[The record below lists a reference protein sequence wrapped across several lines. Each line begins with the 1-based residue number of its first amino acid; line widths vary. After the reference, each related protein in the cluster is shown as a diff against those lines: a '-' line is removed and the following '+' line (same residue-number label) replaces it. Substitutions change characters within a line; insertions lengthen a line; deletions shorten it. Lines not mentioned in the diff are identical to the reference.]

1 MAQRIL
7 GLDIGSWSI
16 KAMVVESSLR
26 RSTFVAWREHHIPH
40 DATGQSLPGELEAAL
55 ASTLSGLDADH
66 QVAEVSPA
74 QLLTREIELPFSD
87 PKRIEQVLDFQLESV
102 IPRPLDTLITDYQ
115 LLEKKDGGARLLCAS
130 HDKAALRSWI
140 GTLERGGV
148 TPRTLTL
155 GATALENVLPHL
167 KVATEVGDA
176 PLALVDL
183 GHRTTTVTLFQHGRM
198 VAYRTVARGGHQLTQ
213 ALARELDIGYSDAEG
228 IKHRAVTID
237 PEEMATQTDARV
249 RRYSRIVADAA
260 ASLLRDLR
268 MTLDALAQRT
278 GSPAA
283 LVLFGGGAA
292 LLGIDTVIAQET
304 GLPVSHAEVSGPT
317 WGPEVMS
324 AGDVATHGLLA
335 AALALEP
342 LTADDRHRINLRKGE
357 FAFGSDYDAIRSRI
371 GWMVGFAVLV
381 LIAHFVRLSVHIG
394 ELSKQEALLGER
406 LGEHLDRI
414 GEADFGADLP
424 VAERFAMALEL
435 ISVPPEDESRQI
447 YPGMTAFHAFYETT
461 RIQHEV
467 NEGQLPDDLFDD
479 DGKIVANRPPVAEL
493 KQVEL
498 QSFNTDGKNITITG
512 TGFDIDVIEAFK
524 SKLAEVPCFK
534 QVERQETRST
544 GNRER
549 PNWRDFTLKAELRCD
564 QPASGERTAGARTEE
579 RP

>member
-40 DATGQSLPGELEAAL
+40 DATGQPLSGELEAAL
-55 ASTLSGLDADH
+55 ASTLSGLEVDH

-74 QLLTREIELPFSD
+74 QLLTREVELPFSD

-102 IPRPLDTLITDYQ
+102 IPRPLDTLVTDYQ
-115 LLEKKDGGARLLCAS
+115 LLEKKDGGSRLLCAS
-130 HDKAALRSWI
+130 HDKATLRSWL
-140 GTLERGGV
+140 GTLERAGV

-167 KVATEVGDA
+167 TAVAEAGDA
-176 PLALVDL
+176 PVALVDL
-183 GHRTTTVTLFQHGRM
+183 GHRKTTVTM
-198 VAYRTVARGGHQLTQ
+198 VQQGKMLAFRTVARGGHQITQ
-213 ALARELDIGYSDAEG
+213 AIARELGISYSDAEG
-228 IKHRAVTID
+228 IKHRAVTIEPD
-237 PEEMATQTDARV
+237 EMAAQTDDRV
-249 RRYSRIVADAA
+249 RRYSRIAADAA
-260 ASLLRDLR
+260 APLIRDLR
-268 MTLDALAQRT
+268 MTLDSLAQRT
-278 GSPAA
+278 GAA
-283 LVLFGGGAA
+283 SSIVLFGGNAA
-292 LLGIDTVIAQET
+292 LLGIDTVIAHET
-304 GLPVSHAEVSGPT
+304 GLGVSMAKVAGSAWSAEV
-317 WGPEVMS
+317 
-324 AGDVATHGLLA
+324 AGEADIGTHGLLA

-357 FAFGSDYDAIRSRI
+357 FAFGSDFDAIRSRI

-406 LGEHLDRI
+406 LGEHLKRI

-435 ISVPPEDESRQI
+435 ISVPPEDESRQV

-461 RIQHEV
+461 RVQHEV

-479 DGKIVANRPPVAEL
+479 DGKIVAERPPVAEL

-498 QSFNTDGKNITITG
+498 QSFNTDGKSITITG

-524 SKLAEVPCFK
+524 SRLAEVACFK

-564 QPASGERTAGARTEE
+564 QPAAGERTAGARPEE